1 MSVMRRV
8 LIVEDQPD
16 IGNLVALHLR
26 DMDCDV
32 TLADDGLRGLA
43 HAQNAAY
50 DLIVLDWMLPGMSG
64 IDICR
69 KVRQRHPHTPILMLT
84 AKNAERDR
92 VMGLDAGAD
101 DYVAKPFSVPEFLAR
116 VRVIFRR
123 SQARQ
128 VVDESPSLNRVVRI
142 RDLTIDI
149 AQRQVHLD
157 SRTVDLTSKEFDL
170 LCYLGSHPGRV
181 FTRQQLLNA
190 VWGEGFEGY
199 EHTVNSHMNRLRTK
213 IEANPGE
220 PEFLVTVWGVGYK
233 MAELHG
239 Q

>member
-1 MSVMRRV
+1 MTRQV
-8 LIVEDQPD
+8 LIVEDEPD

-32 TLADDGLRGLA
+32 TLAADGLRGLA
-43 HAQNAAY
+43 HVQNAAY

-64 IDICR
+64 IEICR
-69 KVRQRHPHTPILMLT
+69 KVRQRQPHTPILMLT
-84 AKNAERDR
+84 AKTAERDR

-116 VRVIFRR
+116 VRGIFRR
-123 SQARQ
+123 NQ
-128 VVDESPSLNRVVRI
+128 VRHAVDESPSMNRVVRI
-142 RDLTIDI
+142 RDLTIDV
-149 AQRQVHLD
+149 AQRQVHLG
-157 SRTVDLTSKEFDL
+157 SMPVELTSKEFDL

-181 FTRQQLLNA
+181 STRQQLLNA

-199 EHTVNSHMNRLRTK
+199 EHTVNSHMNRLRAK
-213 IEANPGE
+213 IETNPGE
-220 PEFLVTVWGVGYK
+220 PEYLVTVWGVGYK
-233 MAELHG
+233 MAELHS

>member
-1 MSVMRRV
+1 MTRQV

-16 IGNLVALHLR
+16 IRNLIALHLR

-32 TLADDGLRGLA
+32 TMAEDGTRGLA
-43 HAQNAAY
+43 YAQSASY

-69 KVRQRHPHTPILMLT
+69 KIRQQHKDTPILMLT
-84 AKNAERDR
+84 AKTAESDR

-123 SQARQ
+123 SEARQ
-128 VVDESPSLNRVVRI
+128 EAVDAESTNRIVRLK
-142 RDLTIDI
+142 DLVIDVS
-149 AQRQVHLD
+149 QRQAYLGTKPVE
-157 SRTVDLTSKEFDL
+157 LTAKEFDL

-181 FTRQQLLNA
+181 FTRQQLLSA
-190 VWGEGFEGY
+190 VWGDGFEGY
-199 EHTVNSHMNRLRTK
+199 EHTVNSHMNRLRAK
-213 IEANPGE
+213 IESNPGE
-220 PEFLVTVWGVGYK
+220 PQYLVTVWGVGYK
-233 MAELHG
+233 MADFHTH
-239 Q
+239 

>member
-1 MSVMRRV
+1 MTRRV

-16 IGNLVALHLR
+16 IRNLIALHLR

-32 TLADDGLRGLA
+32 TMAEDGLRGLA
-43 HAQNAAY
+43 YAQGAAY

-69 KVRQRHPHTPILMLT
+69 QIRQQHKDAAILMLT
-84 AKNAERDR
+84 AKTAENDR

-123 SQARQ
+123 SEVRQ
-128 VVDESPSLNRVVRI
+128 EAVDGESMDQIVRLK
-142 RDLTIDI
+142 DLVIDVS
-149 AQRQVHLD
+149 QRQAYLGTKPVE
-157 SRTVDLTSKEFDL
+157 LTTKEFDL

-190 VWGEGFEGY
+190 VWGDGFEGY
-199 EHTVNSHMNRLRTK
+199 EHTVNSHMNRLRAK
-213 IEANPGE
+213 IESNQGE
-220 PEFLVTVWGVGYK
+220 PQYLVTVWGVGYK
-233 MAELHG
+233 MADFHTH
-239 Q
+239 

>member
-1 MSVMRRV
+1 MTRQV
-8 LIVEDQPD
+8 LIVEDEPD
-16 IGNLVALHLR
+16 IGDLVALHLR

-32 TLADDGLRGLA
+32 ILAEDGLHGLA

-64 IDICR
+64 IEVCR
-69 KVRQRHPHTPILMLT
+69 KVRLQHPHTPILMLT
-84 AKNAERDR
+84 AKNAECDR

-116 VRVIFRR
+116 VRGIFRR
-123 SQARQ
+123 NQARHAA
-128 VVDESPSLNRVVRI
+128 DESPILDSVMRI
-142 RDLTIDI
+142 RDLTIDV
-149 AQRQVHLD
+149 AHRQVHLG
-157 SRTVDLTSKEFDL
+157 RMPVELTSKEFDL

-199 EHTVNSHMNRLRTK
+199 EHTVNSHMNRLRAK
-213 IEANPGE
+213 IETNPGE
-220 PEFLVTVWGVGYK
+220 PECLVTVWGVGYK
-233 MAELHG
+233 MAEFHI